1 MGYSAGRRHPRS
13 LLEVLRSRLMVNV
26 VRVRTAT
33 SIMEPSGLWAEWD
46 EHRPPAT
53 LEIIG
58 VRQRMNTNATDRT
71 MMARCA
77 QLARNGVAEGE
88 YPFGSLIARG
98 ETIIAEGIKHSMR
111 ETAESRHAEIIA
123 IARARRTLGKRS
135 LRDCTLYSTV
145 EPCVMCSFCIWGAG
159 IGRVVFAL
167 HSPVLGGMSRWDIL
181 QDKTLSRRLPFCF
194 AQRPK
199 S

>member
-1 MGYSAGRRHPRS
+1 
-13 LLEVLRSRLMVNV
+13 
-26 VRVRTAT
+26 
-33 SIMEPSGLWAEWD
+33 
-46 EHRPPAT
+46 
-53 LEIIG
+53 
-58 VRQRMNTNATDRT
+58 MNTSATDRT

-98 ETIIAEGIKHSMR
+98 GTIIAEGINHSTR
-111 ETAESRHAEIIA
+111 ENDESRHAEIIA

-145 EPCVMCSFCIWGAG
+145 EPCAMCSFCIRAAG

-181 QDKTLSRRLPFCF
+181 QDKTLSRRLPFLFCSAPEIVTGVHAEEVQKGWSNWNPLVWRAIKLLGF
-194 AQRPK
+194 FVKP
-199 S
+199 